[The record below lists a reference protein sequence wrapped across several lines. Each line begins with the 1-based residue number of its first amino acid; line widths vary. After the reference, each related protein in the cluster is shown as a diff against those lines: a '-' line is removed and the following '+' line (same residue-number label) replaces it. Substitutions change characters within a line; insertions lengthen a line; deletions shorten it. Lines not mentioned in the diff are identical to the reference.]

1 MLSFII
7 PPLVII
13 LALVGLFFL
22 FSRRVAQERLAGSS
36 VVAPDVPQII
46 REGKLHQYMRTFVR
60 FPVHAIRWIFQ
71 KIAAV
76 FMRWRKRRQSDA
88 PLRMTDMPS
97 LSPSDEGEENITRLP
112 DITIHS
118 RSTLVRSREIQ
129 RMEAISAEPKLPRHP
144 MVTEAVTQPEM
155 SRQDLLEEEL
165 INRIATH
172 PQDIEAYERLG
183 DHYAERDAR
192 SDAMECFKQV
202 LKLSPG
208 NHRARLM
215 LQKFG
220 KKNF

>member
-22 FSRRVAQERLAGSS
+22 FSRRAAQEQLEGSS
-36 VVAPDVPQII
+36 VVASDVPQII
-46 REGKLHQYMRTFVR
+46 REGKWRQYMRTLVR
-60 FPVHAIRWIFQ
+60 FPVYAIRWIFQ

-76 FMRWRKRRQSDA
+76 RKRRQIDA

-112 DITIHS
+112 EVTIHS
-118 RSTLVRSREIQ
+118 RRTLVRSHALQWKES
-129 RMEAISAEPKLPRHP
+129 ISTESKLSRYP
-144 MVTEAVTQPEM
+144 MVTEAITQPEM

-183 DHYAERDAR
+183 DYYAERDAR

-208 NHRARLM
+208 NRRARLM